1 MHNVVL
7 RHPGI
12 DPFRRVADTCPQAA
26 SVVINPNTI
35 VVQMRA
41 GSRRDLDQ
49 ATNKTARRATTAV
62 ADAHALMLGAASA
75 ALEIAQLHRAGMGVG
90 ETIHGQRLQ
99 ALGLEAGIEREQHEQ
114 RTEEHTSELQSLM

>member
-1 MHNVVL
+1 
-7 RHPGI
+7 
-12 DPFRRVADTCPQAA
+12 
-26 SVVINPNTI
+26 
-35 VVQMRA
+35 MRA

-99 ALGLEAGIEREQHEQ
+99 ALGLEAGTEREQHEQ
-114 RTEEHTSELQSLM
+114 RRQLARTQVLRAEARRVGKGCGSTCSSRWAPYH

>member
-1 MHNVVL
+1 
-7 RHPGI
+7 
-12 DPFRRVADTCPQAA
+12 
-26 SVVINPNTI
+26 
-35 VVQMRA
+35 MRA

-114 RTEEHTSELQSLM
+114 RRRSEEHTSELQSLMRISYAVFCLKKKK